1 MSAPAGFRRAAV
13 AAGLAV
19 VLSVF
24 VVPATAQLERIPPD
38 VRAKLRELGAT
49 ISPQMIQT
57 TFELYGPLQPKA
69 PSGVVVYED
78 LAYGLDDRHRLDV
91 FAPATKPARAAPVV
105 VFVPGGGYVGGA
117 KSRPGIPF
125 YQNVGYF
132 FARNG
137 AIGVTMNYRLA
148 PRHPWPAGGE
158 DVAAALRWVRKNIA
172 EFGADP
178 DRIVLF
184 GHSAGGTHV
193 AHYVFDETLQ
203 PPGGADGV
211 VGAVIQSGVFDPA
224 GAPSGPNIDAYF
236 GKDRARW
243 AERSLFGKLDG
254 RKVPVFLITAEHDP
268 QPFKRETAKLSDML
282 CERDG
287 ACPRAKELAGHN
299 HISEIVH
306 LNTEDDSMGTDLLAF
321 VRGAR

>member
-1 MSAPAGFRRAAV
+1 MSAAVRFGPAAAAV
-13 AAGLAV
+13 ALAALWSIAAAPV
-19 VLSVF
+19 S
-24 VVPATAQLERIPPD
+24 AQVERIPPE
-38 VRAKLRELGAT
+38 VRVKLKELGAT
-49 ISPQMIQT
+49 VSPQMIQT
-57 TFELYGPLQPKA
+57 TFQLYAPLQPKA
-69 PSGVVVYED
+69 PPGLAEYQD
-78 LAYGLDDRHRLDV
+78 LPYGPDDRHRLDV
-91 FAPATKPARAAPVV
+91 FAPAAKSARAAPVV

-117 KSRPGIPF
+117 KSRAGIPF

-158 DVAAALRWVRKNIA
+158 DVAAALRWVRKNIG
-172 EFGADP
+172 EFGGDP
-178 DRIVLF
+178 GRVILF

-193 AHYVFDETLQ
+193 AHYIFEESLQ

-211 VGAVIQSGVFDPA
+211 VGAVVQSGLFDPA
-224 GAPSGPNIDAYF
+224 GAPPAPNIEAYF

-254 RKVPVFLITAEHDP
+254 RKIPLFLITAELDP
-268 QPFKRETAKLSDML
+268 QPFKLETAKLFDML
-282 CERDG
+282 CKRDG
-287 ACPRAKELAGHN
+287 PCPRAKELAGHN
-299 HISEIVH
+299 HISEVVH
-306 LNTEDDSMGTDLLAF
+306 LNTADDSMGSDLLAF